1 MLYGSLRL
9 SHKNVFNRWRVFLAR
24 TVLKTISFENFLH
37 LFWIACLFLTACLH
51 FAGKIT
57 AHWTDLV
64 ELIMHTQLSTTDET
78 EGETIFYACKL
89 GKTLAV
95 YQLTYLIISI
105 RYKATIK
112 IYFSFGHII
121 TKVFSFLPRNMAHHY
136 HGRLLVFWKDW
147 TFNFAN
153 AIYKVTKT
161 KSDCIQTQQFCTVS
175 TPYHTHII

>member
-37 LFWIACLFLTACLH
+37 LFWIACLFLMACLH
-51 FAGKIT
+51 FAVKIT
-57 AHWTDLV
+57 AHWPDLV
-64 ELIMHTQLSTTDET
+64 ELIMHTQLSTSDET
-78 EGETIFYACKL
+78 EGKAICYNCKL

-95 YQLTYLIISI
+95 YQQTYLIISI

-121 TKVFSFLPRNMAHHY
+121 SKVFLK
-136 HGRLLVFWKDW
+136 VFWKDW

-161 KSDCIQTQQFCTVS
+161 KSDCIQTQQFCIVS
-175 TPYHTHII
+175 TPYHTNII